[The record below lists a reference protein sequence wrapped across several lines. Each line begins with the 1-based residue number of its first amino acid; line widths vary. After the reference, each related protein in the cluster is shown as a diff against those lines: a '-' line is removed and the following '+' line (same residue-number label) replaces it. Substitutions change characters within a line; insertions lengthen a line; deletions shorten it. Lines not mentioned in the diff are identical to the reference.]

1 MTPLASAVVL
11 FALAIAVIAL
21 FAVRMH
27 RAASR
32 DAAATLPHPA
42 PAAKPAALEGALAA
56 GD

>member
-1 MTPLASAVVL
+1 MTPLASAVIL

-27 RAASR
+27 RTASR
-32 DAAATLPHPA
+32 DSTTLPHPA